1 MTNGR
6 EDTPPL
12 SFLTLTP
19 LPGPNVGELP
29 PITDFTFTTKS
40 PENTP
45 LTNRAST
52 LGNPNPMISTAFV
65 EAKNEVLKSILR
77 DRKRQ
82 VHNEDLRTK
91 LDYYGGEYDEE
102 REMELRPVYAPN
114 MNGSR
119 VERESDGRRPLE
131 RRVEEGGSRRGNLP
145 PPLAAHL
152 GRSENEQPLDSIA
165 CVTPFVCWIEDY
177 LVLDGLKV
185 ISHVGSYDG
194 MGDPDNYLH
203 FFEGVIRDTL
213 QILGLHEEQHISGF
227 VHSKGKKKNRDR
239 FSPYKGF
246 NHGLLANLS
255 KSQREIL
262 ATENVAKTFEQPPCM
277 VENRQSSDMSR
288 SNSPYNLLLG
298 RTFMQK
304 MEIVMSTI
312 HATIKF
318 QPPCGNDTLFSTYEP
333 NKVEEGQNKV
343 KETVPEAMKDVLSCV
358 DLIPRTITVGGKPF
372 NMEHKLNEYK
382 HIKPVKQKKRGL
394 ALKRN
399 EAAWKEVDE
408 LTKAGIL
415 QEVKYQT

>member
-1 MTNGR
+1 MVTGMVIRHSKANILRGVPFDETRRKVINGLAVQLPPSYSSIIIEAWSMTNGR

-77 DRKRQ
+77 DRRRQ

-91 LDYYGGEYDEE
+91 LDYYSGEYDEE
-102 REMELRPVYAPN
+102 REMELRPVCARETTYVLQTRSPRAQIHMGRVVEFEDAPN

-119 VERESDGRRPLE
+119 VERESNERRPSE

-145 PPLAAHL
+145 PPLATHL

-177 LVLDGLKV
+177 LVLDRLKV

-203 FFEGVIRDTL
+203 FFEGVIR
-213 QILGLHEEQHISGF
+213 
-227 VHSKGKKKNRDR
+227 
-239 FSPYKGF
+239 
-246 NHGLLANLS
+246 
-255 KSQREIL
+255 
-262 ATENVAKTFEQPPCM
+262 
-277 VENRQSSDMSR
+277 
-288 SNSPYNLLLG
+288 
-298 RTFMQK
+298 MQK
-304 MEIVMSTI
+304 WAMPVACHMFTYTSYTLKDSTRI
-312 HATIKF
+312 
-318 QPPCGNDTLFSTYEP
+318 
-333 NKVEEGQNKV
+333 
-343 KETVPEAMKDVLSCV
+343 
-358 DLIPRTITVGGKPF
+358 
-372 NMEHKLNEYK
+372 
-382 HIKPVKQKKRGL
+382 
-394 ALKRN
+394 
-399 EAAWKEVDE
+399 W
-408 LTKAGIL
+408 
-415 QEVKYQT
+415 